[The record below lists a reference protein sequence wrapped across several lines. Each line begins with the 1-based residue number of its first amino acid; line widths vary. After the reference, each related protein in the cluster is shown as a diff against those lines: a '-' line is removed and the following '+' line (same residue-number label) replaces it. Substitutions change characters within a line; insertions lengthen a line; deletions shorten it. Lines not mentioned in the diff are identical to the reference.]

1 MAIRQEW
8 NQQSVK
14 RVNSEWRQVI
24 AIAKNPASSQAERI
38 GALIVAYRALEHVVS
53 TTIPGGDAT
62 GRKLTALRGIIPD
75 YMEIARAKDIRDR
88 VAHHP
93 VRVRH
98 KELLFALLE
107 YQRVLEAL
115 GVVLEEKI
123 GREVIQKNGA
133 PMLRR
138 YLTEAL

>member
-8 NQQSVK
+8 NQQFVK
-14 RVNSEWRQVI
+14 RVNSERRQVI

-38 GALIVAYRALEHVVS
+38 GALIVAYRALEHVLS
-53 TTIPGGDAT
+53 TTVPGGGAA
-62 GRKLTALRGIIPD
+62 GRKLTMLRGIVPD
-75 YMEIARAKDIRDR
+75 YIEIARAKDIRDE

-107 YQRVLEAL
+107 CQRALEAL
-115 GVVLEEKI
+115 GIVLEEKI
-123 GREVIQKNGA
+123 GQEVIRKNGA
-133 PMLRR
+133 LILQR